1 MMVPMRP
8 LLLAS
13 LCLLTGCGS
22 AAVVKGPQSAQR
34 ASAQPE
40 LSPDARLARGMT
52 RLAQSRYLD
61 AAADLAAALEGTNK
75 GAALLALSELSLVTG
90 RYAEAAE
97 RARAAKAAGAAAQAS
112 ALAEAKALRAAGEV
126 DAALGL
132 LRAIALKEAG
142 PEQRLLL
149 GELLLEVGK
158 RSDAEPVLLT
168 LVEDYNEDRVSK
180 SDGPGLARVGRAAQL
195 LRYPKDANQL
205 FNEAEQAVHDDAD
218 PRSLPTLLYRAELY
232 LEKYDPGHAEEVLS
246 DALRIAPQHPEA
258 NMLLAEVRLAQAL
271 DFDEA
276 ERLARTALAQNPK
289 LTHAYFVLA
298 GIAVRDQDL
307 PAADRYVAEG
317 LSGNPR
323 DLPLLSM
330 RATVRFL
337 AEDPRG
343 FEQQKS
349 QILKLNPEYSR
360 LYSIV
365 GEFADWEHRYDEIV
379 VLMKEAV
386 ALDAKDSK
394 AAAELGFNLIRAGND
409 TEGVAAL
416 GQSFRLDPYNVR
428 VFNTLE
434 MYERVIA
441 KDYVTVSHPRFAI
454 RYKQTERELLER
466 YVPDLLER
474 AFATM
479 QKSYGFTPLTP
490 VGVELYAERENFG
503 IRTGGLP
510 QIAIQGVC
518 FGKTLASMSPANESF
533 NLGMTLWHELSHVF
547 HIQMSRSRVPRWF
560 TEGLAEYETIIA
572 RPEWVREND
581 QELFEAL
588 RGNRLP
594 ALGNMS
600 RAFTRAEELEDVGTA
615 YYASSQ
621 ILVMLA
627 DHYGHDKLAEMLRQ
641 WGAGKT
647 SEQVMTGVLGK
658 KPAEL
663 DQEFRQFAE
672 RKLARFATQFMPM
685 QRKGQPERLA
695 KEAKEAPK
703 DVKKQ
708 LKWALSLL
716 RTGETDQAQLV
727 LREVEKLEPDNADLR
742 FIRAELDQHEHPEKS
757 IAALLKMT
765 QSTQDGYAVE
775 LLLGKLLSAAG
786 DEAGARAALEKAT
799 KLDPLSATPY
809 YLLAE
814 IAHNRADDDA
824 ELAALR
830 RLGELEQHEAKV
842 YRRLLS
848 LLVTKKA
855 WDEAVKVGEVAIY
868 ADTEGFTTHRLFA
881 EALAQTGDKQR
892 AVFELESASLSP
904 AEPQQLADAQLRLA
918 EIFATVGRGRD
929 ATKARK
935 RAQEL
940 LSKAPPT
947 Q

>member
-1 MMVPMRP
+1 MSPMRLV
-8 LLLAS
+8 LLGS

-22 AAVVKGPQSAQR
+22 ALHVKPQTPVAGHPAER
-34 ASAQPE
+34 E
-40 LSPDARLARGMT
+40 LDANGRLARGLT
-52 RLAQSRYLD
+52 RLGQSRYGD
-61 AAADLAAALEGTNK
+61 AEADLTAALQGSNKAAALLG
-75 GAALLALSELSLVTG
+75 LSELLLITG
-90 RYAEAAE
+90 RYPESIE
-97 RARAAKAAGAAAQAS
+97 RAKQALTAGADAQAV
-112 ALAEAKALRAAGEV
+112 AVAQARALRASGEV
-126 DAALGL
+126 EAAFGL
-132 LRAIALKEAG
+132 LRPIPLKDAG
-142 PEQRLLL
+142 PEVRLLL
-149 GELLLEVGK
+149 GELLLDAGK
-158 RSDAEPVLLT
+158 RAEAEPLLMT
-168 LVEDYNEDRVSK
+168 LIDDYNEDRVK
-180 SDGPGLARVGRAAQL
+180 ETDAVGLSRVGRAGYL
-195 LRYPKDANQL
+195 LRRPKTATDG
-205 FNEAEQAVHDDAD
+205 FNLSEQAENGVV
-218 PRSLPTLLYRAELY
+218 RTLLYRAELF
-232 LEKYDPGHAEEVLS
+232 LDRYDPGQAEDVLNE
-246 DALRIAPQHPEA
+246 ALQIAPQHPEA
-258 NMLLAEVRLAQAL
+258 NMLLAEVRLAQAF
-271 DFDEA
+271 DFDDA
-276 ERLARTALAQNPK
+276 ERLARLALAQNPK
-289 LTHAYFVLA
+289 LSHAYFVLA
-298 GIAVRDQDL
+298 GMAVRDQDL
-307 PAADRYVAEG
+307 ATADRYVTEG
-317 LSGNPR
+317 LRGNPR

-337 AEDPRG
+337 AEDMPG
-343 FEQQKS
+343 FERQKS
-349 QILKLNPEYSR
+349 QILALNPEYSR

-379 VLMKEAV
+379 MLMKEAV
-386 ALDAKDSK
+386 ALDPRDAK
-394 AAAELGFNLIRAGND
+394 AEGELGFNLIRSGND

-416 GQSFRLDPYNVR
+416 GRSFSMDKYNTR

-434 MYERVIA
+434 MYENVIA

-454 RYKQTERELLER
+454 RYKTTERDLLER
-466 YVPDLLER
+466 YVPDLMDR
-474 AFATM
+474 AFETM
-479 QKSYGFTPLTP
+479 KKSYAFTPQTP

-588 RGNRLP
+588 RTDRLP

-627 DHYGHDKLAEMLRQ
+627 NHYGHDKLDEMLRQ
-641 WGAGKT
+641 WGAAKT
-647 SEQVMTGVLGK
+647 SDQVMASVLGK
-658 KPAEL
+658 KPADL
-663 DQEFRQFAE
+663 DHEFRQFAE
-672 RKLARFATQFMPM
+672 QKLTRFSQQFMPM
-685 QRKGQPERLA
+685 QRKGRPERLA

-708 LKWALSLL
+708 LRLVLSLL
-716 RTGETDQAQLV
+716 REGDTDQVQKL
-727 LREVEKLEPDNADLR
+727 LSQVERLEPENPDAR
-742 FIRAELDQHEHPEKS
+742 FLRAELDQHEHPEKS
-757 IAALLKMT
+757 IAALNKMVGAK
-765 QSTQDGYAVE
+765 QDGYAVE
-775 LLLGKLLSAAG
+775 LLLGKLLAAAG
-786 DEAGARAALEKAT
+786 NDVAAREALQKAAAF
-799 KLDPLSATPY
+799 DPLSATPQ

-830 RLGELEQHEAKV
+830 RLGELEQHENKV
-842 YRRLLS
+842 YRRLLG
-848 LLVTKKA
+848 LLIAKKG

-892 AVFELESASLSP
+892 AVFELESAALSP
-904 AEPQQLADAQLRLA
+904 AEPKELSEAQTRLA
-918 EIFATVGRGRD
+918 ELYSSVGRARD
-929 ATKARK
+929 AAKARK

-940 LSKAPPT
+940 AAAAPPPEH
-947 Q
+947 

>member
-1 MMVPMRP
+1 MMVPMRKLLVASGC
-8 LLLAS
+8 LLL
-13 LCLLTGCGS
+13 GCGS
-22 AAVVKGPQSAQR
+22 GGALVAPAHPTVAAKER
-34 ASAQPE
+34 E
-40 LSPDARLARGMT
+40 LSPDARLARGLT
-52 RLAQSRYLD
+52 RLAESRYLD
-61 AAADLAAALEGTNK
+61 AAADLTAGLEGSKK
-75 GAALLALSELSLVTG
+75 GQALLGLSELSLMTG
-90 RYAEAAE
+90 RYTEAAE
-97 RARAAKAAGAAAQAS
+97 RARAAKAAGADPQAAL
-112 ALAEAKALRAAGEV
+112 LAEANALRTAGEV
-126 DAALGL
+126 EAALGL
-132 LRAIALKEAG
+132 LRGIAPADAG
-142 PEQRLLL
+142 PELRLLQ
-149 GELLLEVGK
+149 GELLLELG
-158 RSDAEPVLLT
+158 RRAEAEPILMT
-168 LVEDYNEDRVSK
+168 LIEDFNEDRISK
-180 SDGPGLARVGRAAQL
+180 TDAVGLMRAGRAAHL
-195 LRYPKDANQL
+195 LRSPKDANEL
-205 FNEAEQAVHDDAD
+205 FNDAEHAD
-218 PRSLPTLLYRAELY
+218 EHNVRMLLYRAQLF
-232 LEKYDPGHAEEVLS
+232 LEKYDPGHAEEVLN
-246 DALRIAPQHPEA
+246 DALQIAPQHPEA

-276 ERLARTALAQNPK
+276 ERLARLALAQNPK

-307 PAADRYVAEG
+307 ASADRYVTEG
-317 LSGNPR
+317 LKGNPR

-330 RATVRFL
+330 RAVVRFL

-343 FEQQKS
+343 FEQQKA
-349 QILKLNPEYSR
+349 QILRLNPEYSR
-360 LYSIV
+360 LYSIL

-386 ALDAKDSK
+386 ALDAKDAK
-394 AAAELGFNLIRAGND
+394 AEGELGFNLIRSGND
-409 TEGVAAL
+409 TDGVTAL
-416 GQSFRLDPYNVR
+416 GHSFRLDPFNVR
-428 VFNTLE
+428 VYNTLE
-434 MYERVIA
+434 MYENVIA
-441 KDYVTVSHPRFAI
+441 KDYVTVQHPRFAI
-454 RYKQTERELLER
+454 RYNKGERDLLER
-466 YVPDLLER
+466 YVPALLDR
-474 AFATM
+474 AFDTM
-479 QKSYGFTPLTP
+479 QKSYGFTPQTP

-503 IRTGGLP
+503 IRTSGLP

-547 HIQMSRSRVPRWF
+547 HIQMSKSRVPRWF

-588 RGNRLP
+588 RANRLP

-627 DHYGHDKLAEMLRQ
+627 EHYGHEKLAEMLRQ

-647 SEQVMTGVLGK
+647 SDQVMSGVLGK
-658 KPAEL
+658 RPAEL

-672 RKLARFATQFMPM
+672 RKLQRFSTQFMPL
-685 QRKGQPERLA
+685 QRKGRTERLA
-695 KEAKEAPK
+695 KEAKDAPK
-703 DVKKQ
+703 DAQKQ
-708 LKWALSLL
+708 LKLALSLL
-716 RTGETDQAQLV
+716 RSGEQDQAEKLLQQ
-727 LREVEKLEPDNADLR
+727 VEKLEPENADLR
-742 FIRAELDQHEHPEKS
+742 FLRAELDQHEHPEKA
-757 IAALLKMT
+757 IAGLVKMS
-765 QSTQDGYAVE
+765 QSKQDGYAVE
-775 LLLGKLLSAAG
+775 LMLGKLLSAAG
-786 DEAGARAALEKAT
+786 DDAGARAALEKAA
-799 KLDPLSATPY
+799 KLDPLSATPH

-848 LLVTKKA
+848 LLVAKKA

-868 ADTEGFTTHRLFA
+868 ADTEGFITHRRFA

-892 AVFELESASLSP
+892 AVYELESATLSP
-904 AEPQQLADAQLRLA
+904 AEPRDLAEAHTRLA
-918 EIFATVGRGRD
+918 ELYGSVG
-929 ATKARK
+929 KAREAAKSRK

-940 LSKAPPT
+940 LASAPPS

>member
-1 MMVPMRP
+1 MMEPMRKLLVASGC
-8 LLLAS
+8 LLL
-13 LCLLTGCGS
+13 GCGTG
-22 AAVVKGPQSAQR
+22 AVTAPPAHPTKVAPAEQLG
-34 ASAQPE
+34 
-40 LSPDARLARGMT
+40 PDARLARGLT
-52 RLAQSRYLD
+52 RLGESRYSD
-61 AAADLAAALEGTNK
+61 ASADLTAGLEGSNK
-75 GAALLALSELSLVTG
+75 AGALLGLSELALLTG
-90 RYAEAAE
+90 RYNEAAE
-97 RARAAKAAGAAAQAS
+97 RARAAKAAGADAQAA
-112 ALAEAKALRAAGEV
+112 ALAEANALRAAGEV

-132 LRAIALKEAG
+132 MRGIAAKDAG

-158 RSDAEPVLLT
+158 RAEAEPVLMT
-168 LVEDYNEDRVSK
+168 LIEDYNEDRIGEK
-180 SDGPGLARVGRAAQL
+180 DGLGLARAGRAAFL
-195 LRYPKDANQL
+195 LRSPKDANELFNAAERADPSNLRVLLYEAQL
-205 FNEAEQAVHDDAD
+205 FLD
-218 PRSLPTLLYRAELY
+218 
-232 LEKYDPGHAEEVLS
+232 KYDPGHAEEVLN
-246 DALRIAPQHPEA
+246 DALQIAPQHPQA

-276 ERLARTALAQNPK
+276 ERLARLALSQNPK

-307 PAADRYVAEG
+307 ATADHYVSEG
-317 LSGNPR
+317 LKGNPR

-330 RATVRFL
+330 RAVVRFL

-343 FEQQKS
+343 FEQQKAA
-349 QILKLNPEYSR
+349 ILRLNPEYSR
-360 LYSIV
+360 LYSIL

-386 ALDAKDSK
+386 ALDARDAK
-394 AAAELGFNLIRAGND
+394 AEGELGFNLIRAGND

-416 GQSFRLDPYNVR
+416 GRSFRMDTFNVR
-428 VFNTLE
+428 VYNTLE
-434 MYERVIA
+434 MYESVIA
-441 KDYVTVSHPRFAI
+441 KNYVTVPHPRFAI
-454 RYKQTERELLER
+454 RYHKDERELLER
-466 YVPDLLER
+466 YVPALMDR
-474 AFATM
+474 AFDAM
-479 QKSYGFTPLTP
+479 QKSYGFTPQTP

-503 IRTGGLP
+503 IRTSGLP

-547 HIQMSRSRVPRWF
+547 HIQMSKSRVPRWF

-588 RGNRLP
+588 RANRLP

-627 DHYGHDKLAEMLRQ
+627 EHYGHDKLAEMLRQ

-647 SEQVMTGVLGK
+647 SEQVMSGVLGK
-658 KPAEL
+658 QPSEL

-672 RKLARFATQFMPM
+672 RKLQRFGTQFMPL
-685 QRKGQPERLA
+685 QRKGRAERLL
-695 KEAKEAPK
+695 KEAKEAPQ
-703 DVKKQ
+703 DAKKQ
-708 LKWALSLL
+708 LKLALSLL
-716 RTGETDQAQLV
+716 RSGEQEQAQRV
-727 LREVEKLEPDNADLR
+727 LSQVEKLEPDNADLR
-742 FIRAELDQHEHPEKS
+742 FLRAELDQHDHPEKA
-757 IAALLKMT
+757 IAGLTKMV
-765 QSTQDGYAVE
+765 QSKQDGYAVE

-786 DEAGARAALEKAT
+786 DDAGARAALQKAAQ
-799 KLDPLSATPY
+799 LDPLSATPH

-830 RLGELEQHEAKV
+830 RLAELEQHESKV

-848 LLVTKKA
+848 LLVSKKA

-868 ADTEGFTTHRLFA
+868 ADTEGFLTHRWFG
-881 EALAQTGDKQR
+881 EALAQVGNKER
-892 AVFELESASLSP
+892 AGFELESATLTS
-904 AEPQQLADAQLRLA
+904 AEPRDLAEAHTRLA
-918 EIFATVGRGRD
+918 ELYGSVGRARD
-929 ATKARK
+929 AAKSRK

-940 LSKAPPT
+940 LASAPPP

>member
-1 MMVPMRP
+1 MKPMRP
-8 LLLAS
+8 ILLAS
-13 LCLLTGCGS
+13 VCLLGGLSAGCGT
-22 AAVVKGPQSAQR
+22 AAVATGPTHPAA
-34 ASAQPE
+34 ASKAE
-40 LSPDARLARGMT
+40 AHLSPDARLARGLT
-52 RLAQSRYLD
+52 RLAQSRYAE
-61 AAADLAAALEGTNK
+61 AAADFAAALEGSNK
-75 GAALLALSELSLVTG
+75 AAALLGLSELSLITG

-97 RARAAKAAGAAAQAS
+97 RARAAKSAGAEAQAS

-126 DAALGL
+126 DAAIGL
-132 LRAIALKEAG
+132 LRGIGDKSAG
-142 PEQRLLL
+142 PESRLLL

-158 RSDAEPVLLT
+158 RSQAEPLLLS
-168 LVEDYNEDRVSK
+168 LVDDFNEDRIGEK
-180 SDGPGLARVGRAAQL
+180 DGVGIARAGRAAHL
-195 LRYPKDANQL
+195 LRYPKDANEL
-205 FNEAEQAVHDDAD
+205 FDRAEQAEPDNV
-218 PRSLPTLLYRAELY
+218 RTLLYRAELY
-232 LEKYDPGHAEEVLS
+232 LEKYDPGHAEEVLGE
-246 DALRIAPQHPEA
+246 ALQLAPNHPEA

-276 ERLARTALAQNPK
+276 ERLARLALSQNPQ
-289 LTHAYFVLA
+289 LPHAYFVLA

-307 PAADRYVAEG
+307 AAADRYVNDG
-317 LSGNPR
+317 LRGNPR

-343 FEQQKS
+343 FEQQKE

-386 ALDAKDSK
+386 ALDSKDAK
-394 AAAELGFNLIRAGND
+394 AEGELGFNLIRSGND
-409 TEGVAAL
+409 QEGVAAL
-416 GQSFRLDPYNVR
+416 GRSFRLDPFNVR

-434 MYERVIA
+434 MYEGAIA
-441 KDYVTVSHPRFAI
+441 KDYVTVNHPRFAI
-454 RYKQTERELLER
+454 RYNKTERDLLER
-466 YVPDLLER
+466 YVPDLMDR
-474 AFATM
+474 AFEAM
-479 QKSYGFTPLTP
+479 KKSYGFTPQTP

-588 RGNRLP
+588 RSDRLP

-627 DHYGHDKLAEMLRQ
+627 EHYGHDKLAEMLRQ

-663 DQEFRQFAE
+663 DQEFRQWAE
-672 RKLARFATQFMPM
+672 RKLARFSSQFMPM
-685 QRKGQPERLA
+685 QRKGRPERLE
-695 KEAKEAPK
+695 KEAKQAPK

-716 RTGETDQAQLV
+716 RGGETEQAQRV
-727 LREVEKLEPDNADLR
+727 LDAIEKLQPDNPDLR
-742 FIRAELDQHEHPEKS
+742 FLRAELDQHEHPEKAVATL
-757 IAALLKMT
+757 IKMT
-765 QSTQDGYAVE
+765 QSGQDGYAVE
-775 LLLGKLLSAAG
+775 LMLGKLLSAAG
-786 DEAGARAALEKAT
+786 DEVGARGALEKAA
-799 KLDPLSATPY
+799 KLDPLSATPF

-824 ELAALR
+824 ELAAMR
-830 RLGELEQHEAKV
+830 RLGELEQHENKV

-848 LLVTKKA
+848 LLTAKKG
-855 WDEAVKVGEVAIY
+855 WEEAVKVGEVAIY
-868 ADTEGFTTHRLFA
+868 ADTEGFTTHRLFG

-892 AVFELESASLSP
+892 AAFELESATLSQ
-904 AEPQQLADAQLRLA
+904 AEPQQLAEAHTRLA
-918 EIFATVGRGRD
+918 EIYGAVGRARD
-929 ATKARK
+929 AARERK
-935 RAQEL
+935 QAQEIL
-940 LSKAPPT
+940 AAAPPA